1 MSYACYMA
9 AIVSCPR
16 FTRLHEEREHNDT
29 FNLAILDFLS
39 AAVANNWYELD
50 MVNSN
55 ILFVSAGVAR
65 LGKGGQ

>member
-1 MSYACYMA
+1 MPVTWQLSSA
-9 AIVSCPR
+9 AHASHA
-16 FTRLHEEREHNDT
+16 FMEEREHNDT
-29 FNLAILDFLS
+29 FNLAILDLLS